1 MCSSAGSMADKKMV
15 SGQCLAGAGTM
26 NAGGWFFMLT
36 SLALVWGVTI
46 WAYYRLLKAP
56 REKD

>member
-1 MCSSAGSMADKKMV
+1 
-15 SGQCLAGAGTM
+15 M

-36 SLALVWGVTI
+36 SLALVGGVTI
-46 WAYYRLLKAP
+46 WAYLELLRAP